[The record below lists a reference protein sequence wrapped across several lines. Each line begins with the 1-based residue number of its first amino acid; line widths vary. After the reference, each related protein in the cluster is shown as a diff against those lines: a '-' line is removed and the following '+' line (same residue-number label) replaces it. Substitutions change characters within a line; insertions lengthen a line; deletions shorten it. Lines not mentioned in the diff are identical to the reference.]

1 MTKKII
7 HQISL
12 SDIGGVQKSFTLYF
26 LYAQKKSIFGHSIFS
41 MHNLIDNFIEVK
53 KYHNDFESSII
64 NKIKFIFYLFS
75 NRYIIH
81 FYNNLGS
88 YSVEKLLKFIPSN
101 NIIFHERGS
110 VWNANDKDFR
120 VYKKNADR
128 SKIIIANS
136 EATKIMLIKRFGI
149 DKSKI
154 KVIYNGFLSRQF
166 HYSPSKNY
174 RFSDRFSVGYI
185 GRLDTP
191 KGVHILINAAKEL
204 PSYDFFI
211 AGKGILENKLK
222 ELASNISN
230 IKFLGIFK
238 EPLEFISR
246 MDTMIVPSIREPLG
260 NIIIE
265 SGYLKKPV
273 IASNVDG
280 IAEIIKNGFSGILIN
295 PDKEI
300 SIQNNIIGAVPLP
313 KFVINPDTL
322 DVQKPK
328 EIDHLKLCDSINL
341 LASNQKIR
349 EKYGENLY
357 QTVKDK
363 FNIENY
369 FKNIEEI
376 YSNIEMNI
384 EN

>member
-1 MTKKII
+1 MIKKII

-26 LYAQKKSIFGHSIFS
+26 SHAQEKSTFDHSIFS

-53 KYHNDFESSII
+53 KYHHNFNNSFI

-75 NRYIIH
+75 NRYIVH

-88 YSVEKLLKFIPSN
+88 HSVEKLLKIIPSN

-110 VWNANDKDFR
+110 VWNASDKDSK
-120 VYKKNADR
+120 VYKNNADR

-136 EATKIMLIKRFGI
+136 KATKLILIKRFGI
-149 DKSKI
+149 DEKKI
-154 KVIYNGFLSRQF
+154 KVIYNGFISKDFNFL
-166 HYSPSKNY
+166 PSKNY
-174 RFSDRFSVGYI
+174 RYSDRFSIGYI

-191 KGVHILINAAKEL
+191 KGVHVLINAAKEL
-204 PSYDFFI
+204 SSFDFFI

-222 ELASNISN
+222 ELAKNVNN
-230 IKFLGIFK
+230 IKFLGTFR
-238 EPLEFISR
+238 EPLEFISK
-246 MDTMIVPSIREPLG
+246 MDIIVVPSIREPLG

-265 SGYLKKPV
+265 SGYVKKPV
-273 IASNVDG
+273 IASNIDG
-280 IAEIIKNGFSGILIN
+280 IAEIIENGTSGILIN

-300 SIQNNIIGAVPLP
+300 SFQNNITGAIPIP
-313 KFVINPDTL
+313 KFVINPDTTDL
-322 DVQKPK
+322 QKPK
-328 EIDHLKLCDSINL
+328 EIDHLKLCDAINL

-349 EKYGENLY
+349 QKYGKNLY
-357 QTVKDK
+357 QKVREK

-369 FKNIEEI
+369 FKKIEKI
-376 YSNIEMNI
+376 YSNLDKNI
-384 EN
+384 ED